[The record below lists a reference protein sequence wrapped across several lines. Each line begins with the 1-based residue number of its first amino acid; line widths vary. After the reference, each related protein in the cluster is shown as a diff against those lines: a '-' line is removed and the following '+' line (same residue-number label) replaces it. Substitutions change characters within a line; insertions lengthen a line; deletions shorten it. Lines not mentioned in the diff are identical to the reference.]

1 MLMSFFMVVMA
12 IVLFFYSLLEDKK
25 EVVVVENNATAIA
38 MVAQEKIDQL
48 DAPITIEKKPIKVGV
63 NKGEL

>member
-1 MLMSFFMVVMA
+1 MA

-25 EVVVVENNATAIA
+25 EVVVENNATAIA
-38 MVAQEKIDQL
+38 MVAQEKIDQM